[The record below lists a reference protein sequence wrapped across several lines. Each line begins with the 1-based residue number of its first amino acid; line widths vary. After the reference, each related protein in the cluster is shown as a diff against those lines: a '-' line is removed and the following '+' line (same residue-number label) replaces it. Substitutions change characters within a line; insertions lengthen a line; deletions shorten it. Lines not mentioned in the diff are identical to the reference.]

1 MKAFFTRI
9 RARILLVV
17 LLAIVPAV
25 ALIFYSA
32 AERKHQVSEEIENNA
47 LRLSRFLAS
56 NLERDISEG
65 QGFLKAGAKLFQ
77 SGAQASIGCT
87 PLLSELLGDSS
98 VYSNLGW
105 VGADGKV
112 LCSARPFPNGKDLPS
127 LDWFQAIQSSQG
139 FTLGFDFKGILS
151 HEASIILVLPVP
163 GKDGKLA
170 SALIAVMDLNWLNIL
185 AKNSQLPEGSAI
197 GVSNRRGDALARYP
211 DPDKWVGKQ
220 FPRFPKNGEEPPSEG
235 LHIQNGIDG
244 VKRAYAYA
252 RVHGKGD
259 LLVHVGIKREAIY
272 EPANRALMKQ
282 LIALGIVALMAIL
295 AAWFAS
301 DVFLIKQVRALITAT
316 RKLASGNLSARSALS
331 YDQGELGD
339 LARAFDEMAE
349 NLEWRDAQ
357 LRESETER
365 ANTAGQLFDT
375 MEIIPEPAVILNN
388 SNLIVGAN
396 HAASVLF
403 GYSYEAFI
411 SLETS
416 LLFPDFEGFK
426 SAIERTPTKGE
437 DQGNPIKFQSRGRKK
452 DGSVL
457 EIELSISKA
466 VHGAEPLFLA
476 ILRSLQPKE
485 PNR

>member
-1 MKAFFTRI
+1 MKALFTRI

-32 AERKHQVSEEIENNA
+32 AERKRQVSEEIENNA
-47 LRLSRFLAS
+47 SRLSRFLAS

-65 QGFLKAGAKLFQ
+65 HGFLKAGAKLLQ
-77 SGAQASIGCT
+77 SGTSIGCA
-87 PLLSELLGDSS
+87 PLLAELLGDSS
-98 VYSNLGW
+98 VFSNLGW
-105 VGADGKV
+105 IDADGKV
-112 LCSARPFPNGKDLPS
+112 LCSARSFPNVKDLPS
-127 LDWFQAIQSSQG
+127 LDLFKAIQSSQG
-139 FTLGFDFKGILS
+139 FTMGFDFKGILS
-151 HEASIILVLPVP
+151 HEASIILVLPVQ
-163 GKDGKLA
+163 GKVGMLP
-170 SALIAVMDLNWLNIL
+170 SALIAVMDLNWLYIL
-185 AKNSQLPEGSAI
+185 ARSSQLPEGSAI

-282 LIALGIVALMAIL
+282 LVALGIVALLAIL

-301 DVFLIKQVRALITAT
+301 DVFLLKQVRALIAAT
-316 RKLASGNLSARSALS
+316 RKLASGNLSARSALP

-349 NLEWRDAQ
+349 TLEWRDAQ

-365 ANTAGQLFDT
+365 ADTAGQLSDT
-375 MEIIPEPAVILNN
+375 MEIFPGPAMILNN
-388 SNLIVGAN
+388 SNSIVGAN
-396 HAASVLF
+396 HAACGLF
-403 GYSYEAFI
+403 GYSYDAFV

-416 LLFPDFEGFK
+416 LLFPNHDGFT
-426 SAIERTPTKGE
+426 SAIERTLLKDE
-437 DQGNPIKFQSRGRKK
+437 DQWKSMKFQCRGRKK
-452 DGSVL
+452 DGSIL
-457 EIELSISKA
+457 EIELSVSKA
-466 VHGAEPLFLA
+466 VHGAEPHFLV

-485 PNR
+485 ANR